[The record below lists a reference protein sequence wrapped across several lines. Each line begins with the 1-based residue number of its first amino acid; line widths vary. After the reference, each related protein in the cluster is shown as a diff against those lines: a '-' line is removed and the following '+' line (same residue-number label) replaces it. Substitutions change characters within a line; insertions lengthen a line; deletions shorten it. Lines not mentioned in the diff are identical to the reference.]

1 MAAAAAE
8 EPHTALRC
16 DVLRLIGLEL
26 EGLIGTG
33 VGALEGVRHL
43 NEQAIRAHF
52 GDASLNGVDHW
63 ISYNGEHILAQT
75 KWKECGATQP
85 EVAQFLA
92 CVERIV
98 SRLPA
103 TERGSVYLVWICK
116 TEPTRHART
125 LLSERGVEI
134 VCCAVS
140 VEMLARNVIGWVAE
154 TWGLDPVPAL
164 QTVPIRRATRVPA
177 GGGGSAAVTERLVG
191 RVEYDE
197 TAAGVAA
204 RSEMLDF
211 LQLIHDSVVRP
222 LLLAASGCPVMDL
235 RLVLEAN
242 LPLDGVGSW
251 TDGRYSRV
259 NYNALLRTVK
269 VVCCPTRSKHVHSSA
284 FRFYCRARFLSTEL
298 GRLAQEYMA
307 RRGLLQGER
316 SGWARRLPVLTCVP
330 EPMTET
336 EYRGLI
342 VWCVD
347 YTPYI
352 VLREHGGG
360 REMEA
365 HLMEQFR
372 VFYS

>member
-1 MAAAAAE
+1 MAASE

-16 DVLRLIGLEL
+16 DVLRLVGLEL
-26 EGLIGTG
+26 EELIGTG
-33 VGALEGVRHL
+33 VGKLEGPEGLVKHL

-63 ISYNGEHILAQT
+63 ISYSGAHILAQT

-103 TERGSVYLVWICK
+103 GERSVVYLLWICK
-116 TEPTRHART
+116 TEPTRHARA
-125 LLSERGVEI
+125 LLAERGVEI
-134 VCCAVS
+134 VCCSVS
-140 VEMLARNVIGWVAE
+140 AEMLARNAIGWVAE
-154 TWGLDPVPAL
+154 TWGLDPAPAL
-164 QTVPIRRATRVPA
+164 QTVPIRRATRDPA
-177 GGGGSAAVTERLVG
+177 SSGGGGSAAAVTERLVG

-197 TAAGVAA
+197 TPAGVAA
-204 RSEMLDF
+204 RTEMLDF

-242 LPLDGVGSW
+242 LPLDGVGAW

-269 VVCCPTRSKHVHSSA
+269 VVCCPTRSKHMPLA
-284 FRFYCRARFLSTEL
+284 ALRFYCRVRELSVEM

-307 RRGLLQGER
+307 RRGAMVGER

-336 EYRGLI
+336 EWRGL
-342 VWCVD
+342 VVLCAD
-347 YTPYI
+347 YSPVITK
-352 VLREHGGG
+352 L
-360 REMEA
+360 
-365 HLMEQFR
+365 L
-372 VFYS
+372 